1 MSETIDPQHF
11 RHVLGHFPTGVAAV
25 TSLDSAGDPVG
36 MIVGSFTSVSL
47 DPPLVAFLPAKSSST
62 APKIVNSGRFCV
74 NVLGAH
80 QEPVSRAFTTGGAR
94 KFDEVGWSPAP
105 DNGLPRLSDAIA
117 WIECAVEAV
126 HDVGDHQIVIGRVTA
141 LDAPGAA
148 LPLLFFQS
156 GYGRFAPQSFAA
168 AAEPDL
174 IEHLRLVDVARP
186 HMEETATRHGVE
198 CHASSAVG
206 DEIVLL
212 ATAGKPAGGRAFSRV
227 GQRLPHVPPLGTAL
241 VAWSQAATDAW
252 IGRAPDSGSE
262 AGSGSEP
269 GAGSEAGE
277 KRRGFEQLAA
287 RVRERGF
294 SVATWS
300 ENLRNLEATVDDTT
314 LAGLTPHG
322 RRAVRQLVEQLGGEH
337 EPDDI
342 RDPRRDYSLRNL
354 TVPVFDQ
361 RRDVVMQ
368 LTFYGLPSG
377 PAHKD
382 LDRYLEPLTALA
394 ERVSAAL
401 GATAGARTAAAP
413 EKG

>member
-25 TSLDSAGDPVG
+25 TSLDEAGDPVG

-62 APKIVNSGRFCV
+62 APKIVGSGRFCV

-80 QEPVSRAFTTGGAR
+80 QEQVSRAFTTAGPR
-94 KFDEVGWSPAP
+94 KFDEVPWHSAP

-117 WIECAVEAV
+117 WIECAVAAV
-126 HDVGDHQIVIGRVTA
+126 HDAGDHQIVVGRVTA

-174 IEHLRLVDVARP
+174 IEHLRLVDMARP

-252 IGRAPDSGSE
+252 ISRAPS
-262 AGSGSEP
+262 SGSEP
-269 GAGSEAGE
+269 DA

-287 RVRERGF
+287 RVRDRGF

-300 ENLRNLEATVDDTT
+300 ENLRRLEATVDDTT

-337 EPDDI
+337 EPGDI

-401 GATAGARTAAAP
+401 GANAAMRTAAAP
-413 EKG
+413 KKG

>member
-1 MSETIDPQHF
+1 MSEPIDPQHF

-25 TSLDSAGDPVG
+25 TSLDEAGEPVG

-47 DPPLVAFLPAKSSST
+47 DPPLVAFLPAKRSAT
-62 APKIVNSGRFCV
+62 APKIVRSGRFCV

-80 QEPVSRAFTTGGAR
+80 QEPVSRAFTTAGAR
-94 KFDEVGWSPAP
+94 KFEEVAWSPAP
-105 DNGLPRLSDAIA
+105 DGLPRLTDAIA
-117 WIECAVEAV
+117 WIECAVDAV
-126 HDVGDHQIVIGRVTA
+126 HDAGDHQIVIGRVTA

-174 IEHLRLVDVARP
+174 IEHLRLVDLARP

-227 GQRLPHVPPLGTAL
+227 GQRLPLIPPLGTAL
-241 VAWSQAATDAW
+241 VAWSDPATDAW
-252 IGRAPDSGSE
+252 IARAPGTVSDE
-262 AGSGSEP
+262 
-269 GAGSEAGE
+269 
-277 KRRGFEQLAA
+277 RRREFERLAA
-287 RVRERGF
+287 RVRDRGF

-300 ENLRNLEATVDDTT
+300 ENLRKLEATVDDTT
-314 LAGLTPHG
+314 LAGLTPQG

-368 LTFYGLPSG
+368 LTLYGLPHG

-382 LDRYLEPLTALA
+382 LDRYLEPLGTLA
-394 ERVSAAL
+394 ERVCAAL
-401 GATAGARTAAAP
+401 SAYAAARPAAAP
-413 EKG
+413 KKG